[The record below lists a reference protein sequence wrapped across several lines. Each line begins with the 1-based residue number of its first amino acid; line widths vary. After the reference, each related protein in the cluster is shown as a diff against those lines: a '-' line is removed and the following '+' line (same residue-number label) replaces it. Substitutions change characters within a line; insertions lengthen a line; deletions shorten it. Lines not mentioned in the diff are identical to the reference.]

1 MVRYKVPYDVI
12 EKFCEKAGA
21 NKKNGH
27 HIETL
32 AFLVGFKE
40 DDVITVTDMVFGQQQ
55 GNLIRVEDHGKFFIH
70 IEIMAHHLDI
80 WNHFMVFQFS
90 RYSN

>member
-21 NKKNGH
+21 NKNNGH

-40 DDVITVTDMVFGQQQ
+40 DDVITVTDMV
-55 GNLIRVEDHGKFFIH
+55 KFALLNSVYIF
-70 IEIMAHHLDI
+70 
-80 WNHFMVFQFS
+80 
-90 RYSN
+90 Y

>member
-40 DDVITVTDMVFGQQQ
+40 DDVITITDMV
-55 GNLIRVEDHGKFFIH
+55 KFALLNSVYISINF
-70 IEIMAHHLDI
+70 
-80 WNHFMVFQFS
+80 
-90 RYSN
+90 

>member
-40 DDVITVTDMVFGQQQ
+40 DDVITVTDMV
-55 GNLIRVEDHGKFFIH
+55 KFALLNCIYFY
-70 IEIMAHHLDI
+70 
-80 WNHFMVFQFS
+80 QFLKFLF
-90 RYSN
+90 RYLASNKGI

>member
-40 DDVITVTDMVFGQQQ
+40 DDVITVTDMV
-55 GNLIRVEDHGKFFIH
+55 KFALLNSVYIFINFCNFF
-70 IEIMAHHLDI
+70 LGI
-80 WNHFMVFQFS
+80 WPATREFDQS
-90 RYSN
+90 GGPW

>member
-55 GNLIRVEDHGKFFIH
+55 GNLIRVEDHGKFFYT
-70 IEIMAHHLDI
+70 HHCY
-80 WNHFMVFQFS
+80 VFVVYGTS
-90 RYSN
+90 P